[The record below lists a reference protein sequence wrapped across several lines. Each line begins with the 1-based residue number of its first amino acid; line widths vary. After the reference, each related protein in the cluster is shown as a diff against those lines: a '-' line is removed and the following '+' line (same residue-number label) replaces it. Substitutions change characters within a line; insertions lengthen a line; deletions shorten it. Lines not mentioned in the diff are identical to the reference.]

1 MYVINNCKLVSLASN
16 VGEENIRTN
25 TYKFKETI
33 ISVKKK
39 RKEFKSLTH
48 KIVYV
53 IPMLDKENFVT
64 C

>member
-1 MYVINNCKLVSLASN
+1 MFIHVITLFFYMYVINNCKLVSLASN

-39 RKEFKSLTH
+39 KKRIQIT
-48 KIVYV
+48 Y
-53 IPMLDKENFVT
+53 P
-64 C
+64 